1 MFQAHKGGVPQ
12 SNNEIKGISFITDFT
27 ILFQSPLFT
36 RAAKG
41 PEIQADL
48 TSYHL
53 TPSPFFFPVSSPF
66 LWMCFPTASHGNHQ
80 VFRNLPLYSV
90 KLLYSARLA
99 LNWMLSFAFIF
110 LIPVCPCQVSLNGIC
125 FHWHAPH
132 RALLSS
138 SSSHI
143 STFYLCT
150 ALDFWLDFSVILARN
165 NSISTF

>member
-53 TPSPFFFPVSSPF
+53 TPSPFFFPCV
-66 LWMCFPTASHGNHQ
+66 
-80 VFRNLPLYSV
+80 
-90 KLLYSARLA
+90 
-99 LNWMLSFAFIF
+99 LSFPLDVLSNRFSWESSGF
-110 LIPVCPCQVSLNGIC
+110 SK
-125 FHWHAPH
+125 
-132 RALLSS
+132 SS
-138 SSSHI
+138 SV
-143 STFYLCT
+143 LG
-150 ALDFWLDFSVILARN
+150 
-165 NSISTF
+165 